1 MDSRGVRRVMGI
13 ETEYGINV
21 PGDPTMT
28 AMQASGFVVSSY
40 AVEHLP
46 IGSRRTHWDYL
57 PESPLRDARGFDMS
71 RADADPSQL
80 TDEDL
85 GTANVILTNGARLY
99 VDHAHPEYS
108 APECLTPREAALH
121 DRAGMMIMAEA
132 AELASRIPGIAPIHL
147 YKNNTDNKG
156 ASYGCHENYLMS
168 RVTPFAD
175 VVRLFTAFL
184 VTRQVFTGAG
194 RLGKGQEGRVLEFQ
208 MSQRADFFE
217 TEVGLETT
225 VRRPIINT
233 RDEPHADPEK
243 SRRLHVITGDAN
255 LSDTATVL
263 KLGSASLVLGMIE
276 SGFLRDEDFA
286 IEDPVAEMHKVS
298 HDPSLSHQVRLR
310 GGRRMTALEIQS
322 RYLERANEWVGANPD
337 AETQEILRLWEFVIT
352 TLGGDLMNCGGV
364 LDWVAKLR
372 LLEGYRT
379 RDNLDWNS
387 PALQLIDL
395 QYSDIRADKGLA
407 RRLEDRGRLA
417 RLFSDDE
424 VKFAQGN
431 PPESTRAYF
440 RGECV
445 RRFPE
450 SVAAASWDSLVFDV
464 PGHEQL
470 LRVPTL
476 DPLRGTRSHVGELLD
491 SDPSLTQLLKA
502 LSLGEG

>member
-1 MDSRGVRRVMGI
+1 M
-13 ETEYGINV
+13 
-21 PGDPTMT
+21 
-28 AMQASGFVVSSY
+28 
-40 AVEHLP
+40 
-46 IGSRRTHWDYL
+46 
-57 PESPLRDARGFDMS
+57 
-71 RADADPSQL
+71 
-80 TDEDL
+80 
-85 GTANVILTNGARLY
+85 
-99 VDHAHPEYS
+99 
-108 APECLTPREAALH
+108 
-121 DRAGMMIMAEA
+121 
-132 AELASRIPGIAPIHL
+132 
-147 YKNNTDNKG
+147 
-156 ASYGCHENYLMS
+156 
-168 RVTPFAD
+168 
-175 VVRLFTAFL
+175 FTAFL

-194 RLGKGQEGRVLEFQ
+194 RVGKGQEGRVLEFQ
-208 MSQRADFFE
+208 LSQRADFFE

-276 SGFLRDEDFA
+276 SGFLAGDDFVLA
-286 IEDPVAEMHKVS
+286 DPVAEMHKVS
-298 HDPSLSHQVRLR
+298 HDPSLGHQLCLR

-322 RYLERANEWVGANPD
+322 RYLERAIAWVGDSPD
-337 AETQEILRLWEFVIT
+337 PETLEIIRLWEFVIT
-352 TLGGDLMNCGGV
+352 TLGGDPMNCGGV

-379 RDNLDWNS
+379 RDNLTWDS

-395 QYSDIRADKGLA
+395 QYSDIRPDKGLA

-424 VKFAQGN
+424 VQAAQVN
-431 PPESTRAYF
+431 PPDSTRAYF

-445 RRFPE
+445 RRYPE

-476 DPLRGTRSHVGELLD
+476 DPLRGTRSHLGLLLDTDPTLAELLE
-491 SDPSLTQLLKA
+491 A

>member
-1 MDSRGVRRVMGI
+1 MGI
-13 ETEYGINV
+13 ETEYGISV
-21 PGDPTMT
+21 PTEPTLT
-28 AMQASGFVVSSY
+28 AMQASGLVVNAY
-40 AVEHLP
+40 AQEHLP
-46 IGSRRTHWDYL
+46 AAHRRARWDYL
-57 PESPLRDARGFDMS
+57 PETPLRDARGFDMS

-85 GTANVILTNGARLY
+85 STANVILANGARLY

-108 APECLTPREAALH
+108 APECLTPREATLH
-121 DRAGMMIMAEA
+121 DRAGMMVMAEA
-132 AELASRIPGIAPIHL
+132 AVLASRTPGIPPILL

-168 RVTPFAD
+168 RTTPFAD
-175 VVRLFTAFL
+175 VVRHFTTFL

-194 RLGKGQEGRVLEFQ
+194 RLGKGQEGRVLEYQ
-208 MSQRADFFE
+208 ISQRADFFE

-255 LSDTATVL
+255 LSDTATLL

-276 SGFLRDEDFA
+276 SGFLREHEMTLD
-286 IEDPVAEMHKVS
+286 DPVMEMHRVS
-298 HDPSLSHQVRLR
+298 HDPTLAHQVRLLD
-310 GGRRMTALEIQS
+310 GRRMTALDLQS
-322 RYLERANEWVGANPD
+322 LYLERAVAWVGDSAD
-337 AETQEILRLWEFVIT
+337 HDTQEILRLWEFVLA
-352 TLGGDLMNCGGV
+352 TLADDPMNCGGV

-379 RDNLDWNS
+379 RDALEWDS

-395 QYSDIRADKGLA
+395 QYSDVRGDKGLA
-407 RRLEDRGRLA
+407 RRLEERGRLA
-417 RLFSDDE
+417 RLFSDDDVASAME
-424 VKFAQGN
+424 Y

-445 RRFPE
+445 RRYPE
-450 SVAAASWDSLVFDV
+450 QIAAASWDSVVFDL
-464 PGHEQL
+464 PDHDQL

-476 DPLRGTRSHVGELLD
+476 DPLRGTKAHVSALFQG
-491 SDPSLTQLLKA
+491 DPA
-502 LSLGEG
+502 LSTLLSALAHDEG

>member
-1 MDSRGVRRVMGI
+1 
-13 ETEYGINV
+13 
-21 PGDPTMT
+21 
-28 AMQASGFVVSSY
+28 
-40 AVEHLP
+40 
-46 IGSRRTHWDYL
+46 
-57 PESPLRDARGFDMS
+57 
-71 RADADPSQL
+71 
-80 TDEDL
+80 
-85 GTANVILTNGARLY
+85 
-99 VDHAHPEYS
+99 
-108 APECLTPREAALH
+108 
-121 DRAGMMIMAEA
+121 
-132 AELASRIPGIAPIHL
+132 
-147 YKNNTDNKG
+147 
-156 ASYGCHENYLMS
+156 
-168 RVTPFAD
+168 
-175 VVRLFTAFL
+175 LFTAFL

-208 MSQRADFFE
+208 ISQRADFFE

-276 SGFLRDEDFA
+276 SGFLSDEDFA
-286 IEDPVAEMHKVS
+286 LEDPVAEMHKVS
-298 HDPSLSHQVRLR
+298 HDPSLRHQSRLR

-322 RYLERANEWVGANPD
+322 RYLERAIDWIGASPD
-337 AETQEILRLWEFVIT
+337 QETEEILRLWEFVIT
-352 TLGGDLMNCGGV
+352 TLGGDPMNCGGV
-364 LDWVAKLR
+364 LDWVAKLH

-379 RDNLDWNS
+379 RDNLDWSS

-407 RRLEDRGRLA
+407 RRLEERGRLA
-417 RLFSDDE
+417 RLFSDEE
-424 VKFAQGN
+424 VSTAQVN

-464 PGHEQL
+464 PGQEHL

-476 DPLRGTRSHVGELLD
+476 DPLRGTKSLVGPLFD
-491 SDPSLTQLLKA
+491 ADPSLAELLEA
-502 LSLGEG
+502 LSLTEG

>member
-1 MDSRGVRRVMGI
+1 MGI
-13 ETEYGINV
+13 ETEYGISV
-21 PGDPTMT
+21 PADPIMT
-28 AMQASGFVVSSY
+28 AMQASGLVVNAY
-40 AVEHLP
+40 AMKHVP
-46 IGSRRTHWDYL
+46 PGTRIAHWDYL
-57 PESPLRDARGFDMS
+57 PESPLRDARGYDMS

-80 TDEDL
+80 TDWDP

-132 AELASRIPGIAPIHL
+132 AALASQVADSPQILL

-156 ASYGCHENYLMS
+156 ASYGCHENYLMA
-168 RVTPFAD
+168 RATPFAD

-194 RLGKGQEGRVLEFQ
+194 RLGKGQEGRVLEYQ
-208 MSQRADFFE
+208 ISSRADFFE

-225 VRRPIINT
+225 IRRPIINT

-276 SGFLRDEDFA
+276 SGFLRANDFTLD
-286 IEDPVAEMHKVS
+286 DPVSEMHHVS
-298 HDPSLSHQVRLR
+298 HDPTLRHQVRLS
-310 GGRRMTALEIQS
+310 GGRRMTALDVQAQ
-322 RYLERANEWVGANPD
+322 YLECAIAWVGDD
-337 AETQEILRLWEFVIT
+337 ADEQTLEILRLWEFVLT
-352 TLGGDLMNCGGV
+352 TLRGDPINCGGV

-372 LLEGYRT
+372 LLEGYRI
-379 RDNLDWNS
+379 RDNLSWDS
-387 PALQLIDL
+387 PELQLIDL

-424 VKFAQGN
+424 VAQAQGF

-445 RRFPE
+445 RRF
-450 SVAAASWDSLVFDV
+450 SDSLAAASWDSLVFDIL
-464 PGHEQL
+464 GHDQL
-470 LRVPTL
+470 LRISTL
-476 DPLRGTRSHVGELLD
+476 DPLRGTRMHVGALFDENPGLTDLLA
-491 SDPSLTQLLKA
+491 A
-502 LSLGEG
+502 LSLEES

>member
-1 MDSRGVRRVMGI
+1 
-13 ETEYGINV
+13 
-21 PGDPTMT
+21 
-28 AMQASGFVVSSY
+28 
-40 AVEHLP
+40 
-46 IGSRRTHWDYL
+46 
-57 PESPLRDARGFDMS
+57 
-71 RADADPSQL
+71 
-80 TDEDL
+80 
-85 GTANVILTNGARLY
+85 
-99 VDHAHPEYS
+99 
-108 APECLTPREAALH
+108 
-121 DRAGMMIMAEA
+121 
-132 AELASRIPGIAPIHL
+132 
-147 YKNNTDNKG
+147 
-156 ASYGCHENYLMS
+156 
-168 RVTPFAD
+168 
-175 VVRLFTAFL
+175 
-184 VTRQVFTGAG
+184 
-194 RLGKGQEGRVLEFQ
+194 
-208 MSQRADFFE
+208 
-217 TEVGLETT
+217 
-225 VRRPIINT
+225 
-233 RDEPHADPEK
+233 
-243 SRRLHVITGDAN
+243 
-255 LSDTATVL
+255 
-263 KLGSASLVLGMIE
+263 
-276 SGFLRDEDFA
+276 
-286 IEDPVAEMHKVS
+286 
-298 HDPSLSHQVRLR
+298 
-310 GGRRMTALEIQS
+310 MTALEIQS

-352 TLGGDLMNCGGV
+352 TLDGDLMNCGGV